1 MSVYTLFKYICSI
14 LLAHSFYVTR
24 NETLSKDDDKK
35 TLPSLEIVMHSHC
48 PTWQKTREKLQGN
61 PCVMAV
67 H

>member
-1 MSVYTLFKYICSI
+1 MSVYTLFKYLCSI

-35 TLPSLEIVMHSHC
+35 TSPSLEIVIHTQC
-48 PTWQKTREKLQGN
+48 LTWHKMREKLQGDPN
-61 PCVMAV
+61 VMAV